1 MKYLATAALALFV
14 ASPVLAQQAPG
25 TTPPAPSAEQPAM
38 NAPAP
43 AGEANRFMTREAANQ
58 WLVRDRWNKSVYNAQ
73 GKSIGDLNDVLV
85 GPDGKIQALVI
96 GVGGFLGL
104 GEKNV
109 AIDYNYIEKNGHITP
124 DRITLNM
131 TEQDLRSAPTFARTK
146 GSSDSNR

>member
-1 MKYLATAALALFV
+1 M
-14 ASPVLAQQAPG
+14 
-25 TTPPAPSAEQPAM
+25 
-38 NAPAP
+38 
-43 AGEANRFMTREAANQ
+43 AGEANKFMTNEAANQ

-109 AIDYNYIEKNGHITP
+109 ADRLQLYRKERQHHPRPHHPEYDRAGPPFGPHIRTARRAP
-124 DRITLNM
+124 EALN
-131 TEQDLRSAPTFARTK
+131 R
-146 GSSDSNR
+146 

>member
-1 MKYLATAALALFV
+1 MKYLASAALALCLV
-14 ASPVLAQQAPG
+14 SPALAQQAPG
-25 TTPPAPSAEQPAM
+25 ANAPAPSANQPAM

-43 AGEANRFMTREAANQ
+43 AGEANKFITNEGQNQ

-109 AIDYNYIEKNGHITP
+109 AIDYNYIEKNGNITP

-131 TEQDLRSAPTFARTK
+131 TEQDLRSAPTFNRTK
-146 GSSDSNR
+146 RSSSSNR

>member
-1 MKYLATAALALFV
+1 MKYLATAALALCM
-14 ASPVLAQQAPG
+14 ASPALAQQTPG
-25 TTPPAPSAEQPAM
+25 MNAAAPSANQPAM
-38 NAPAP
+38 NAPAT
-43 AGEANRFMTREAANQ
+43 AGEANRFMTNEGANQ

-109 AIDYNYIEKNGHITP
+109 AIDYNYIEKNGNITP
-124 DRITLNM
+124 SRITLNM
-131 TEQDLRSAPTFARTK
+131 TEQDLRSAPTFNRTK
-146 GSSDSNR
+146 GSSSSNR

>member
-1 MKYLATAALALFV
+1 MKYLATAALAFCL
-14 ASPVLAQQAPG
+14 ASPALAQQTPG
-25 TTPPAPSAEQPAM
+25 TNAPAPSANQPAM
-38 NAPAP
+38 NAPVT
-43 AGEANRFMTREAANQ
+43 AGEANKFMTNEGANQ

-109 AIDYNYIEKNGHITP
+109 AIDYNYIEKNGNITP

-131 TEQDLRSAPTFARTK
+131 TEQDLRSAPTFNRTK
-146 GSSDSNR
+146 GSSNR